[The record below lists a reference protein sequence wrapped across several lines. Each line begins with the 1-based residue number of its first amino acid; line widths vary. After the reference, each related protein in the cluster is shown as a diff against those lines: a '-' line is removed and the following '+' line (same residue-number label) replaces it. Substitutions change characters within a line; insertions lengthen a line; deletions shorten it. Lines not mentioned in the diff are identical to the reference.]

1 MCNQKTTP
9 ETFIDA
15 CVCVCVCVCV
25 WSSCTDNARHGGGT
39 DVYSRVYGKPLDLS
53 KTMVDLAAQDE

>member
-1 MCNQKTTP
+1 MRV
-9 ETFIDA
+9 
-15 CVCVCVCVCV
+15 CVCVCACVCV

>member
-1 MCNQKTTP
+1 MQSKDNAR
-9 ETFIDA
+9 DVHR
-15 CVCVCVCVCV
+15 CVCVCVCACVSV